1 METHFQ
7 WREVAQELEGVI
19 RIGAVN
25 CQEEWNLCRQQ
36 GIHSYPSLVLYP
48 TVSGMVWLVSVC
60 LKMRPQAQAFLCTER
75 QWGVA
80 KTKEK
85 LIV

>member
-7 WREVAQELEGVI
+7 WREVARELEGVI

-25 CQEEWNLCRQQ
+25 CQEEWNLCRRQ

-48 TVSGMVWLVSVC
+48 TVSGMV
-60 LKMRPQAQAFLCTER
+60 
-75 QWGVA
+75 
-80 KTKEK
+80 
-85 LIV
+85 